1 MNKNLLLIPALTIT
15 LCLILAAGCTGT
27 AGTQG
32 TVTPIASASS
42 LPPAP
47 QGSLQSYPAVNIN
60 ATPIQYKE
68 VNGVKLAYR
77 EFGSGEPLLMIT
89 GIASTMDGWNQ
100 TFIGILA
107 TKYHVYIYDPRGMG
121 ASSDDNSTPSFSRYS
136 DDAAGLIA
144 ALGYDSMNVYGVSMG
159 SSTAQQLVIDHPE
172 KVRKLILDSVTYSI
186 RIPETKLLLAI
197 NEEINASPT
206 QPAGTR
212 REAQA
217 NLAWN
222 GSWDKLSSIHKDVML
237 VEGTADI
244 LTPDPISIRM
254 AGQINGSW
262 VVRFKGVEHFGS
274 RYAPVQYGE
283 NALFFLGT
291 NESPLGQ

>member
-1 MNKNLLLIPALTIT
+1 MNKNLILTLAIAIT

-27 AGTQG
+27 TGT
-32 TVTPIASASS
+32 ASTSP
-42 LPPAP
+42 PPAP
-47 QGSLQSYPAVNIN
+47 QASLQNYPAVSIN
-60 ATPIQYKE
+60 ATPVQYKE
-68 VNGVKLAYR
+68 VNGVKIGYR

-89 GIASTMDGWNQ
+89 GFDGTMDKWNE

-107 TKYHVYIYDPRGMG
+107 TKYDVYTYDPRGMG
-121 ASSDDNSTPSFSRYS
+121 YSSDNNSTPVLSQYS
-136 DDAAGLIA
+136 DDAAELIT
-144 ALGYDSMNVYGVSMG
+144 ALGYNSMHVYGVSMG

-172 KVRKLILDSVTYSI
+172 KVRKLVLDSVTYSI
-186 RIPETKLLLAI
+186 RLNETKLLLGI
-197 NEEINASPT
+197 NEQVNASPS
-206 QPAGTR
+206 QPAGVR

-222 GSWDKLSSIHKDVML
+222 GSWDNLSGIHKDVML

-244 LTPDPISIRM
+244 LTPDPISVRM

-262 VVRFKGVEHFGS
+262 LVRFKGIPHFGS
-274 RYAPVQYGE
+274 NSAPVQYGE

-291 NESPLGQ
+291 NESPLSK